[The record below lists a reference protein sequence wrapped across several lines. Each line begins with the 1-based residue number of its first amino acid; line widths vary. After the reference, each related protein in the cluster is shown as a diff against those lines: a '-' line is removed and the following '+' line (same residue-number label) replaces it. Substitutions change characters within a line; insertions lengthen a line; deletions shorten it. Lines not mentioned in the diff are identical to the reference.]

1 MTEKYRIIRRVTDWR
16 KLIINVLSYCFVFIL
31 MNYFVLVYLFG
42 GEPKNVILLYMQ
54 IGLLNAVIIGI
65 IISILLIYPEDIIGN
80 CTKVIKEEVRLEK
93 VKRK

>member
-1 MTEKYRIIRRVTDWR
+1 MTEEYRIIRRVTDWR
-16 KLIINVLSYCFVFIL
+16 KLIYNVLFYCLVFIL
-31 MNYFVLVYLFG
+31 MNYFVIVYSFG

-65 IISILLIYPEDIIGN
+65 IISILLICPEDIVGN
-80 CTKVIKEEVRLEK
+80 CTKVIKEDVHLEK